1 MNSQLFLGRDS
12 KTAINKA
19 RAALGDDARILSTT
33 RCPSGIEITAI
44 SGRAFSG
51 SQPEGSSNETADN
64 NHGSANEISL
74 GYLDREL
81 KELRK
86 VIFNALGSRAWKD
99 IASKEPVMSALEQRL
114 LTLGL
119 SRASSDKI
127 LRNIP
132 ASASL
137 NEGWLGALSA
147 LASALKIS
155 PLRYHDN
162 GIKVVLG
169 GTICSRSLVCR
180 QLINAALAHTK
191 PKNLLLISMFDDTS
205 NGLVSFCKHRKVKRV
220 QLRSAIELKNLV
232 QRLGRSKIIIVEAG
246 CLSPSLGVN
255 DPVLQLFAGQQFAI
269 KAIPIIS
276 AVHQSEALLAQI
288 SHLQRHN
295 LSGAIISDL
304 HSAVSLGPLLDALVR
319 SELTISGLSD
329 CSQQELTELSPTWL
343 INAAKRLTRQNLGN
357 IVFDGP
363 VNVRQVS

>member
-162 GIKVVLG
+162 GTKVVLG

-180 QLINAALAHTK
+180 QLIN
-191 PKNLLLISMFDDTS
+191 
-205 NGLVSFCKHRKVKRV
+205 
-220 QLRSAIELKNLV
+220 
-232 QRLGRSKIIIVEAG
+232 
-246 CLSPSLGVN
+246 
-255 DPVLQLFAGQQFAI
+255 
-269 KAIPIIS
+269 
-276 AVHQSEALLAQI
+276 
-288 SHLQRHN
+288 
-295 LSGAIISDL
+295 
-304 HSAVSLGPLLDALVR
+304 VR
-319 SELTISGLSD
+319 
-329 CSQQELTELSPTWL
+329 
-343 INAAKRLTRQNLGN
+343 
-357 IVFDGP
+357 
-363 VNVRQVS
+363 